1 MKMEQ
6 NKIETQIREKLNS
19 RKIKPTEMAWD
30 KLDAM
35 LSLLEENKTKRFS
48 LESSRFIGIAASV
61 LIFLSVGLYFFV
73 QNDVQLEPENSVVLD
88 DKENSIDNNS
98 SKINNQ
104 QEQVVKSQSI
114 IHNSQ
119 KVSNGFNPLNQ
130 KNTESSSKVLFP
142 SNNSNPEK
150 LSGNPEV
157 IAENPIAKITI
168 DEKPI
173 QVKSQLDDIDALLA
187 TASKS
192 IKEKSQKSDSKIK
205 INSGALLTQV
215 DEEVDL
221 TFRKKV
227 LNKIANKFEE
237 IKVVITTRNTINE
250 NKVKNT
256 QQ

>member
-35 LSLLEENKTKRFS
+35 LSLAEQTKSKRSFGWLNIAAGILVFLSIVFYFFNQNSIENSTENNVVVKDEVNKDVNENNSFKINKQEEKVAENPKLKTKNP
-48 LESSRFIGIAASV
+48 
-61 LIFLSVGLYFFV
+61 
-73 QNDVQLEPENSVVLD
+73 QQ
-88 DKENSIDNNS
+88 S
-98 SKINNQ
+98 SKTFNQINPKLI
-104 QEQVVKSQSI
+104 E
-114 IHNSQ
+114 
-119 KVSNGFNPLNQ
+119 
-130 KNTESSSKVLFP
+130 
-142 SNNSNPEK
+142 SNPEK

-250 NKVKNT
+250 RIIKNT

>member
-6 NKIETQIREKLNS
+6 NNIETQIREKLDS
-19 RKIKPTEMAWD
+19 REIKPTEMAWE

-35 LSLLEENKTKRFS
+35 LSLAEQKKSKRSFGW
-48 LESSRFIGIAASV
+48 LNIAAGILVFIS
-61 LIFLSVGLYFFV
+61 IGLYFFV

-114 IHNSQ
+114 IHNLQ

-130 KNTESSSKVLFP
+130 KNTESSSKVIFP

-150 LSGNPEV
+150 LSNYQEV
-157 IAENPIAKITI
+157 IAENPIPKIYV
-168 DEKPI
+168 DEKPL

-192 IKEKSQKSDSKIK
+192 VKEKNQKSDTKIK
-205 INSGALLTQV
+205 INSSALLTQV
-215 DEEVDL
+215 DGEVDL

-227 LNKIANKFEE
+227 LNKIAKNFEE

-250 NKVKNT
+250 RIIKNT

>member
-1 MKMEQ
+1 MEQ

-19 RKIKPTEMAWD
+19 REIKPTEMAWE

-35 LSLLEENKTKRFS
+35 LSLAEQKKSKRSFGW
-48 LESSRFIGIAASV
+48 LNIAAGILVFIS
-61 LIFLSVGLYFFV
+61 IGLYFFV

-130 KNTESSSKVLFP
+130 NNTESPSKVIFP

-157 IAENPIAKITI
+157 IAENPIPKITI
-168 DEKPI
+168 DEKPL
-173 QVKSQLDDIDALLA
+173 QVKLQFDDIDALLA

-192 IKEKSQKSDSKIK
+192 VKEKSQESVTKIK
-205 INSGALLTQV
+205 INSSTLLTQV
-215 DEEVDL
+215 DGEVDL

-227 LNKIANKFEE
+227 LNKIAKNFEE

-250 NKVKNT
+250 RIIKNT

>member
-6 NKIETQIREKLNS
+6 NNIETQIREKLDS
-19 RKIKPTEMAWD
+19 REIKPTEMAWE

-35 LSLLEENKTKRFS
+35 LSLAEQKKSKRSFGW
-48 LESSRFIGIAASV
+48 LNIAAGILVFIS
-61 LIFLSVGLYFFV
+61 IGLYFFV

-114 IHNSQ
+114 IHNLQ

-130 KNTESSSKVLFP
+130 KNTESSSKVIFP

-150 LSGNPEV
+150 LSNYQEV
-157 IAENPIAKITI
+157 IAENPIPKIYV
-168 DEKPI
+168 DEKPL

-192 IKEKSQKSDSKIK
+192 VKEKNQKSDTKIK
-205 INSGALLTQV
+205 INSSALLTQV
-215 DEEVDL
+215 DGEVDL

-227 LNKIANKFEE
+227 LNKIAKNFEE

>member
-1 MKMEQ
+1 MEQ
-6 NKIETQIREKLNS
+6 NNIETQIREKLDS
-19 RKIKPTEMAWD
+19 REIKPTEMAWE

-35 LSLLEENKTKRFS
+35 LSLAEQKKSKRSFGW
-48 LESSRFIGIAASV
+48 LNIAAGILVFIS
-61 LIFLSVGLYFFV
+61 IGLYFFV

-114 IHNSQ
+114 IHNLQ

-130 KNTESSSKVLFP
+130 KNTESSSKVIFP

-150 LSGNPEV
+150 LSNYQEV
-157 IAENPIAKITI
+157 IAENPIPKIYV
-168 DEKPI
+168 DEKPL

-192 IKEKSQKSDSKIK
+192 VKEKNQKSDTKIK
-205 INSGALLTQV
+205 INSSALLTQV
-215 DEEVDL
+215 DGEVDL

-227 LNKIANKFEE
+227 LNKIAKNFEE

>member
-1 MKMEQ
+1 MEQ
-6 NKIETQIREKLNS
+6 NNIETQIREKLNS
-19 RKIKPTEMAWD
+19 RKIKPTEMAWE

-35 LSLLEENKTKRFS
+35 LSLAEQKKSKRSFGW
-48 LESSRFIGIAASV
+48 LIIAAGILVFIS
-61 LIFLSVGLYFFV
+61 IGLYFFV

-130 KNTESSSKVLFP
+130 KNTESSSKVIFP

-150 LSGNPEV
+150 LSNYQEV
-157 IAENPIAKITI
+157 IAENPIPKIYV
-168 DEKPI
+168 DEKPL

-192 IKEKSQKSDSKIK
+192 VKEKNQKSDTKIK
-205 INSGALLTQV
+205 INSSALLTQV
-215 DEEVDL
+215 DGEVDL

-227 LNKIANKFEE
+227 LNKIAKNFEE